1 MGGLS
6 WFAVP
11 WLCATTLGLSA
22 VALESNPVFPTYP
35 NRMSAAEVTAG
46 LALPN
51 AAVALRGHGG
61 AGATLLMIFMVG
73 LLQILFLESRR

>member
-11 WLCATTLGLSA
+11 WLCASTLGLSA
-22 VALESNPVFPTYP
+22 VALESNPAFPTYP
-35 NRMSAAEVTAG
+35 NRMSAADITAG

-51 AAVALRGHGG
+51 AAVALLGKGG
-61 AGATLLMIFMVG
+61 AAATLLMVFMVSCVSTG
-73 LLQILFLESRR
+73 TLQLK